1 MFTTKEELKTHM
13 NVDNI
18 DVITGGDDTLV
29 TSAIDGSV
37 SEAKGYLE
45 SFDTDTIFAATG
57 SSRHA
62 LMLIF
67 VKDIAVWH
75 LIKLSNYQAD
85 LEFRGKCY
93 DRAIAWLKSVQ
104 KGDVTPDLPA
114 AADIATTGK
123 IRYGSNP
130 KREQHF

>member
-1 MFTTKEELKTHM
+1 MWITKAELKTHM
-13 NVDNI
+13 NVDSI

-29 TSAIDGSV
+29 TSAVDGAV
-37 SEAKGYLE
+37 SEAKGYLT
-45 SFDTDTIFAATG
+45 SYDTDTIFAATG
-57 SSRHA
+57 ESRHA
-62 LMLIF
+62 LLLIF

-75 LIKLSNYQAD
+75 LLKLSNYQAD

-114 AADIATTGK
+114 TTDETRAK
-123 IRYGSNP
+123 ITWGSND
-130 KREQHF
+130 KRVQHF

>member
-1 MFTTKEELKTHM
+1 MWITKSELKTHM
-13 NVDNI
+13 NVDSI

-29 TSAIDGSV
+29 TSAVDGAV
-37 SEAKGYLE
+37 SEAKGYLN
-45 SFDTDTIFAATG
+45 SYDIDTIFAATG
-57 SSRHA
+57 ADRHA
-62 LMLIF
+62 LLLIF

-93 DRAIAWLKSVQ
+93 DRAVAWLKAVQ

-114 AADIATTGK
+114 TTSEYTSRIAW
-123 IRYGSNP
+123 GSND
-130 KREQHF
+130 KRVQHF

>member
-1 MFTTKEELKTHM
+1 MWITKDELKTHM

-18 DVITGGDDTLV
+18 DVITGKDDTLV
-29 TSAIDGSV
+29 SSAIDGAV
-37 SEAKGYLE
+37 SEAKGYLG
-45 SFDTDTIFAATG
+45 SYNTDVIFAAAG
-57 SSRHA
+57 A
-62 LMLIF
+62 LRNALLLIF

-114 AADIATTGK
+114 SNSVYSAK
-123 IRYGSNP
+123 ISFGSNP
-130 KREQHF
+130 KRSQHF